1 MKLRGAVVA
10 LSALVVL
17 ALAAPA
23 SAGPG
28 LNAYTAKAR
37 GATELRELKRMGFDI
52 TEGQRRRGIE
62 IVATKSQV
70 TKLRKAGLSAT
81 LIRDRRGRTVRRAA
95 AAQAAGGWQVW
106 RPYART
112 DVEVSGAAGNPTA
125 NIKAQL
131 ENLADKYPKL
141 TKLVTIGHSLR
152 GVPIYAMKVTNDAR
166 RVNDGTR
173 PAVLY
178 SAVQHAREWLA
189 GETERRTLRLF
200 LDNYGRSGT
209 ALGTDGAPVAGVA
222 SSELTSLVNTRELWF
237 IIVANPDGYDFT
249 FDPENRLWRKNLRD
263 NDGDGQITGID
274 GVDPNR
280 NFPTRWNY
288 DDEGSNVDPSSETY
302 HGTGPASE
310 PETKAFVSL
319 MNRVHFA
326 FNKNDHTH
334 GRLLLWPPGWQV
346 DTRYADEPIM
356 TALAGDDDNPAIP
369 LFDPDVGAELYTTNG
384 DTNDHMY
391 AADRTISYT
400 PEGSAAAT
408 GSGFVFQDVE
418 ADVQEEFERHVQ
430 FALDLARS
438 APNPSRPT
446 SHLGNEVPNFVVD
459 EFKVSYGNPQR
470 VQVNARRDLGP
481 IQLRYRVNG
490 GAMRTGTTS
499 EWNGGSRYGDEGDYW
514 YHRMRGRVTGTKPGD
529 NVKVW
534 FYAPNEDVRSES
546 FTYNVRSDSGARVLV
561 LAVEDYSGF
570 SEFPAY
576 NQRKKPNYLSYYT
589 SALSANG
596 VSHDVY
602 DYDAMQRTAPDP
614 LGVLSH
620 YEAVVWY
627 TGNDNVTRSPNV
639 PGVSDLEAHRTITAV
654 RDFVN
659 EGGRVSIQGV
669 NAGRQWDLV
678 EYPQEGFPLTQ
689 CDGDLQTTNDGKCQP
704 LSNDFAQYYLGAYLR
719 SDAGGQSAT
728 GDIFPVQGTGA
739 GPFDGLTLNL
749 NGASSAKNQGGDGLG
764 TGNFLV
770 TSSILDR
777 ADYPQFASDQA
788 ADWLLSGGAPFD
800 PHTGSKYMY
809 SQNAN
814 EGYKRMQ
821 RTVDLTGVS
830 GTEPANLSFWTSFNT
845 ELDWD
850 FVFVEARTEG
860 QDDWTTL
867 PDQNGH
873 TSQNTG
879 ASCSD
884 GNGWGGELHNHLAH
898 YQTYQANGPGPD
910 DNSCLPTG
918 TTGAWHA
925 ASGNSSGWQNW
936 SIDLSAYRGK
946 KVELSIVFATDW
958 GVTTVSG
965 VMLDDTRVTA
975 GATVSETSFET
986 QGDLGG
992 WAVPGAHAV
1001 GPSTNLNDWIQ
1012 SDRIPFEDAA
1022 VTVTDFGL
1030 MFGFG
1035 LEGVNGAGNRAVL
1048 MDRMLDHLLL

>member
-1 MKLRGAVVA
+1 MKLRGAVA
-10 LSALVVL
+10 LAALVVL

-23 SAGPG
+23 VAGTG
-28 LNAYTAKAR
+28 LNSYKAKAR
-37 GATELRELKRMGFDI
+37 GAKQLRELKRLGFDI

-62 IVATKSQV
+62 IVATKSQIR
-70 TKLRKAGLSAT
+70 KLRKTGISAR
-81 LIRDRRGRTVRRAA
+81 LIRDRSGRTARRAA
-95 AAQAAGGWQVW
+95 AAQAAGGWTVW

-125 NIKAQL
+125 NIKTQL
-131 ENLADKYPKL
+131 ENLAQKYPKL
-141 TKLVTIGHSLR
+141 TKLETIGHSLR
-152 GVPIYAMKVTNDAR
+152 GVPIYAMKVTNNAKGTK
-166 RVNDGTR
+166 DGSR

-178 SAVQHAREWLA
+178 SALQHAREWLA

-200 LDNYGRSGT
+200 LDNYGRTGT
-209 ALGTDGAPVAGVA
+209 ALGTDGEPVAGVS
-222 SSELTSLVNTRELWF
+222 SSELTNLVNTRELWF
-237 IIVANPDGYDFT
+237 ILVANPDGYDFT

-263 NDGDGQITGID
+263 NNGDGQITGND

-280 NFPTRWNY
+280 NFPTNWNY
-288 DDEGSNVDPSSETY
+288 DDEGSNIDPSSETY

-310 PETKAFVSL
+310 PETKAFLSL

-356 TALAGDDDNPAIP
+356 TALAGKDDDPGIP
-369 LFDPDVGAELYTTNG
+369 DFDPDVGAELYTTNG

-391 AADRTISYT
+391 TADRTFSYT
-400 PEGSAAAT
+400 PEGTPAAE

-438 APNPSRPT
+438 APTPSRPV
-446 SHLGNEVPNFVVD
+446 SHLGNEAPNFVD
-459 EFKVSYGNPQR
+459 DKFDVSYGNPQL

-490 GAMRTGTTS
+490 GPVQTKATS
-499 EWNGGSRYGDEGDYW
+499 EWGGGSRYGDVGDYF
-514 YHRMRGRVTGTKPGD
+514 YHRMRAQVTGTSPGD
-529 NVKVW
+529 DVEVW
-534 FYAPNEDVRSES
+534 FFAPDKDERSQG
-546 FTYNVRSDSGARVLV
+546 FTYNVRSDSGARVLI

-570 SEFPAY
+570 SAFPAY
-576 NQRKKPNYLSYYT
+576 TQTKKPNYLSYYEN
-589 SALSANG
+589 ALDANG
-596 VSHDVY
+596 VDHDLY
-602 DYDAMQRTAPDP
+602 DYDAMQRKAPDP

-620 YEAVVWY
+620 YDAVIWY

-639 PGVSDLEAHRTITAV
+639 PGVADLEAHRTITAV

-659 EGGRVSIQGV
+659 EGGRVSVQGV

-678 EYPQEGFPLTQ
+678 EYPQEGFPLSQ

-704 LSNDFAQYYLGAYLR
+704 LSNDFAQYYLGAFLR
-719 SDAGGQSAT
+719 SDAGGQDAS
-728 GDIFPVQGTGA
+728 GNVFPVQGTA
-739 GPFDGLTLNL
+739 GGPLAGLTLDL
-749 NGASSAKNQGGDGLG
+749 NGASSARNQGGDGLG

-770 TSSILDR
+770 TSSILDE
-777 ADYPQFASDQA
+777 ATYPQFSSHQA

-814 EGYKRMQ
+814 VGYKRMQ
-821 RTVDLTGVS
+821 RTVDLTSVT
-830 GTEPANLSFWTSFNT
+830 GTAPANLSFWTSFNT

-850 FVFVEARTEG
+850 FVFVEARTVG
-860 QDDWTTL
+860 QNDWTTL

-879 ASCSD
+879 ASCPA
-884 GNGWGGELHNHLAH
+884 GWGQELHPQLQH
-898 YQTYQANGPGPD
+898 YQTVVENGPGAD
-910 DNSCLPTG
+910 DNTCLPTG

-925 ASGNSSGWQNW
+925 SSGNSSGWQNW

-946 KVELSIVFATDW
+946 QVELSIVFATDW
-958 GVTTVSG
+958 GITPVPG
-965 VMLDDTRVTA
+965 AMIDDTRVTA
-975 GATVSETSFET
+975 GANVSETSFET

-992 WAVPGAHAV
+992 WTVPGAHS
-1001 GPSTNLNDWIQ
+1001 GSPSTNINDWTQ
-1012 SDRIPFEDAA
+1012 SERIPFEDAA
-1022 VTVTDFGL
+1022 VTVTDFGM

-1035 LEGVNGAGNRAVL
+1035 LEGVNGPGNRAVL
-1048 MDRMLDHLLL
+1048 MDRMLDQLLQ